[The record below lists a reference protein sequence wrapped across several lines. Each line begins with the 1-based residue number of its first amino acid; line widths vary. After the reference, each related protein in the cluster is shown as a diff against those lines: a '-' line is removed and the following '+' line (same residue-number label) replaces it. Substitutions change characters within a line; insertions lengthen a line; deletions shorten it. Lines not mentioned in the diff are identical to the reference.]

1 MRARPIGEADLRL
14 FAEGRHRRLW
24 EVLGAHPAVE
34 AGRPGVAFA
43 VWAPRAEAVSV
54 LGDFCAWDGAQL
66 PMRRVGASGIWE
78 RFVPGAGAGA
88 SYQFEVRARDGGLR
102 RKTDPFAA
110 AVETAPRRAGRVFES
125 RHAWGDA
132 AWCARRAAGD
142 PLREPLSIY
151 EVHLGSWRRRADGG
165 WLGYRELAGP
175 LAEHALG
182 LGFTHVELLP
192 VMEHPFDGSW
202 GYQVTG
208 YYAPTGRHG
217 SPDDLR
223 AFVDHCHRA
232 GLGVILDWVP
242 AHFPRDDFALFRFDG
257 EPLYEYADPRLG
269 EHPHWGTLVFDYGR
283 GEVRSFLLSSALY
296 WLEEF
301 HADGLRVDAVASM
314 LYRDY
319 GREGAEWVPNQEG
332 GRENLEAVQLL
343 RALNAAV
350 GEEHA
355 GCFTVAE
362 ESTTWPGVTRP
373 VEAGG
378 LGFTFK
384 WNLGWMHDTLAYLAQ
399 DPALRPQHHDR
410 LTFAAAYEESEHFL
424 MPLSHDEVVHGKR
437 SLLEKMPGD
446 LEPRLANLR
455 LLLAYQFTRPGK
467 KLLFMGT
474 ELAPAAE
481 WDHDAPLDWSLER
494 DPRRHG
500 LAQLL
505 RELGALY
512 RAHPC
517 LWRADPEPDG
527 FAWIDCGDREA
538 SVVSYLRRS
547 GDDLLAV
554 VLNAS
559 SLPRTGYR
567 IGAPRAGRWR
577 ELLSTDAHRF
587 GGSGFATR
595 RELCAGSPPWHALGD
610 SLLVDLPPLA
620 CLVLAPA
627 APG

>member
-1 MRARPIGEADLRL
+1 M
-14 FAEGRHRRLW
+14 
-24 EVLGAHPAVE
+24 LGAHPAVE

-54 LGDFCAWDGAQL
+54 VGEFCEWDSARL
-66 PMRRVGASGIWE
+66 PMDRVGASGVWE
-78 RFVPGAGAGA
+78 CFVPGVGAGA
-88 SYQFEVRARDGGLR
+88 LYQFAVRTRAGELW
-102 RKTDPFAA
+102 RKTDPIAF
-110 AVETAPRRAGRVFES
+110 AVEASPRRAGRVFES

-142 PLREPLSIY
+142 PLRSPLSIY
-151 EVHLGSWRRRADGG
+151 EVHLGSWRRRPDGG
-165 WLGYRELAGP
+165 WLGYRELAEA

-192 VMEHPFDGSW
+192 LMEHPFDGSW

-232 GLGVILDWVP
+232 GLGVIFDWVP
-242 AHFPRDDFALFRFDG
+242 AHFPRDDFALVRFDG
-257 EPLYEYADPRLG
+257 EPLFEYADPRLG
-269 EHPHWGTLVFDYGR
+269 EHAHWGTLVFDYGR

-301 HADGLRVDAVASM
+301 HVDGLRVDAVASM

-319 GREGAEWVPNQEG
+319 GREGSDWIRNRAG
-332 GRENLEAVQLL
+332 GRENLEAVELL
-343 RALNAAV
+343 RTLNEAV
-350 GEEHA
+350 RQDHA

-362 ESTTWPGVTRP
+362 ESTTWPGVTQP
-373 VEAGG
+373 APEGG
-378 LGFTFK
+378 LGFGFK
-384 WNLGWMHDTLAYLAQ
+384 WNLGWMHDTLAYLAH
-399 DPALRPQHHDR
+399 DPSLRSQHHDR
-410 LTFAAAYEESEHFL
+410 LTFAAAYEQSEHFL

-446 LEPRLANLR
+446 PGQKLANLR

-474 ELAPAAE
+474 ELAPATE
-481 WDHDAPLDWSLER
+481 WDHGASLDWSLAR
-494 DPRRHG
+494 DAGRRG
-500 LAQLL
+500 VTRLL
-505 RELGALY
+505 RALGRLY

-517 LWRADPEPDG
+517 LWRGDCEPDG
-527 FAWIDCGDREA
+527 FAWIDCSDREA
-538 SVVSYLRRS
+538 CVVSYLRRS

-559 SLPRTGYR
+559 SLPRPGYR

-577 ELLSTDAHRF
+577 ELLSTDARRF
-587 GGSGFATR
+587 GGGGFRTR
-595 RELCAGSPPWHALGD
+595 SWLQAAAPPWHGLEASF
-610 SLLVDLPPLA
+610 SLDLPPLA
-620 CLVLAPA
+620 CLVLAPEA
-627 APG
+627 SP